1 LPPFFLL
8 FPFSHFTFQHGYRVY
23 RGSLNVSIFTLIFNL
38 QFFNLQSLCSMLSG
52 AAMAL
57 KNFMG
62 IPIYLSQ
69 FLDIYLGLRGKYV
82 FLKKSKFINL
92 YWRING
98 KR

>member
-1 LPPFFLL
+1 
-8 FPFSHFTFQHGYRVY
+8 
-23 RGSLNVSIFTLIFNL
+23 
-38 QFFNLQSLCSMLSG
+38 MLSG